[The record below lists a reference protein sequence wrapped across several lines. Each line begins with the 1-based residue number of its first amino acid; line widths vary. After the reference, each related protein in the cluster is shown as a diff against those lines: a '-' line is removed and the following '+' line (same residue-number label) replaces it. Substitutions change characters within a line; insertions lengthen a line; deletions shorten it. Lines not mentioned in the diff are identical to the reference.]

1 MPKNKSQNYAPHFHI
16 RSYAMQQAVAR
27 FASRVLMLL
36 RMLTLSKALSAN
48 QARTYHAR
56 EFTSEKQNYWSRD
69 RQGHSEWQGQ
79 LAREWGLHGSVADK
93 QFELLSEGQH
103 PVSEVQLVRHQPARM
118 YENEYGKQITSAEH
132 RAGWDATF
140 SAPKSVSVTALVGGD
155 ERVRDAHRESVRVA
169 LNELERYTQAR
180 IGNVHAPETTS
191 KFVAATF
198 EHDTARPVDGYAA
211 PQLHT
216 HAVIFNVTERNNGQT
231 RALQERSLF
240 QSQHYATSVYRSDL
254 AMRLQ
259 GLGYEVERGQHGQ
272 PEIKGYSQ
280 EYLEASSPRRAQ
292 IKEHLQEI
300 GREGAGAAQIAAHRT
315 RDNKDLFSREE
326 VLERHRDL
334 AAKFGNQP
342 DHVVAQARE
351 REHKV
356 EQQPEKTAQQS
367 VTYSRNHVFERSA
380 VQDERS
386 ILQAAIDRSMG
397 QATYSQ
403 VRREFEQRVRS
414 GEFRKLERSDGRA
427 APQYTTAEMVRLERE
442 VVGLVKNGNESLYES
457 SMLVSPILRIR
468 MEDAHPELS
477 KSQLAAVDEIFLA
490 REKIV
495 GLDGVAG
502 AGKTTTLSVIR
513 EGVAAQGYR
522 VEGFAPT
529 SRAAQKLAEAG
540 MTTSTLQHHLA
551 RGERPDTGEKRLF
564 VLDESSLAS
573 TRQMHEFVSRLH
585 RNDRV
590 LLVGDV
596 RQHEGVEAGRP
607 FAQLQ
612 EAGMHTVKLDEIL
625 RQRDPELKEAVE
637 MLARGHV
644 AAAIESLDIQGRV
657 HEVKGREAR
666 ISAIAREYAASPE
679 NTLVVSPDNRSRAE
693 ISTVIHR
700 ELQKQGIVDKREYAM
715 QVLVPRQE
723 LTGADRSWAQ
733 RYQPSDV
740 LHYSRT
746 SKETGIGKGE
756 YARVLAVSGQEN
768 LLTVV
773 RGNGEQTTYDPR
785 RQMGV
790 SIYRTEEKAFSIG
803 DRVQFTAPNQ
813 ELKIANRELASIEI
827 IGSNGSM
834 HLKLDSGRYV
844 EVGVHGFPHIDQGYA
859 VTSHSSQGQTAER
872 VLIHADTELGAKD
885 LLNHRMAYVSV
896 SRGQWDA
903 QIFTNDRDKLVQA
916 LRRDVSHKSALQPE
930 QAIAGAQKIGPVS
943 ERLIE
948 RSLGYGLGL

>member
-1 MPKNKSQNYAPHFHI
+1 
-16 RSYAMQQAVAR
+16 
-27 FASRVLMLL
+27 
-36 RMLTLSKALSAN
+36 MLTLSRALSAN

-69 RQGHSEWQGQ
+69 RQGHSEWQGV
-79 LAREWGLHGSVADK
+79 LARDWGLRGPVADE
-93 QFELLSEGQH
+93 QFARLSEGQH
-103 PVSEVQLVRHQPARM
+103 PESAVQLVRHQPAKA

-169 LNELERYTQAR
+169 LHELERYTQAR
-180 IGNVHAPETTS
+180 IGNVRAPETTG
-191 KFVAATF
+191 KFIAATF

-216 HAVIFNVTERNNGQT
+216 HAVIFNVTERESGQT

-240 QSQHYATSVYRSDL
+240 QSQHYATSVYRSEL

-259 GLGYEVERGQHGQ
+259 GLGYEIKRGQHGQ

-300 GREGAGAAQIAAHRT
+300 GREGAGAAQVAAHRT
-315 RDNKDLFSREE
+315 RDSKDLLSREE
-326 VLERHRDL
+326 VLDRHRDL

-342 DHVVAQARE
+342 EQVVAQARE
-351 REHKV
+351 RGGKIEH
-356 EQQPEKTAQQS
+356 QPEKTAQQS
-367 VTYSRNHVFERSA
+367 MTYSRNHVFERSA

-386 ILQAAIDRSMG
+386 ILQAAMDRSMG
-397 QATYSQ
+397 EATYSQ
-403 VRREFEQRVRS
+403 VRQEFEQRVRR
-414 GEFRKLERSDGRA
+414 GEFRVVEHSDGRA
-427 APQYTTAEMVRLERE
+427 AAQYTTAEMVRLERE
-442 VVGLVKNGNESLYES
+442 IVGLVQKSNESRYES
-457 SMLVSPILRIR
+457 SMLVSPVLRIR
-468 MEDAHPELS
+468 IEDAHPELS
-477 KSQLAAVDEIFLA
+477 KSQLAAVDNIFLA
-490 REKIV
+490 REKVI
-495 GLDGVAG
+495 GLDGIAG

-513 EGVAAQGYR
+513 EGVEAQGYR

-529 SRAAQKLAEAG
+529 SRAAHNLAEAG
-540 MTTSTLQHHLA
+540 VMSWTLQHHLA
-551 RGERPDTGEKRLF
+551 KGVRPDTGEKRLY

-573 TRQMHEFVSRLH
+573 TRQMHEFLSRLH

-596 RQHEGVEAGRP
+596 RQHESVEAGRP

-612 EAGMHTVKLDEIL
+612 EAGMRTVKLDEIL
-625 RQRDPELKEAVE
+625 RQRDPELKKAVE
-637 MLARGHV
+637 MLARGYV

-657 HEVKGREAR
+657 HEVIGREAR
-666 ISAIAREYAASPE
+666 ISAIACEYAASPE
-679 NTLVVSPDNRSRAE
+679 STLVVSPDNRSRAE
-693 ISTVIHR
+693 INTAIHR
-700 ELQKQGIVDKREYAM
+700 ELQGQGIVGKQEHTM
-715 QVLVPRQE
+715 QVLTPRQE

-733 RYQPSDV
+733 RYQLNDV

-746 SKETGIGKGE
+746 SKETGISKGE
-756 YARVLAVSGQEN
+756 YARVVAVNGSEN
-768 LLTVV
+768 VLTVL

-790 SIYRTEEKAFSIG
+790 SVYRAEEKAFSVG
-803 DRVQFTAPNQ
+803 DRIQFTAPNP
-813 ELKIANRELASIEI
+813 ELKIANRELASIEN
-827 IGSNGSM
+827 IGANGSVR
-834 HLKLDSGRYV
+834 LELDSGRNV
-844 EVGVHGFPHIDQGYA
+844 EVGVHGFPHIDHGYA
-859 VTSHSSQGQTAER
+859 VTSHSSQGLTAER

-916 LRRDVSHKSALQPE
+916 LSHDVSHKSALQPE
-930 QAIAGAQKIGPVS
+930 QAVSGAPKIGPAS
-943 ERLIE
+943 EPVME
-948 RSLGYGLGL
+948 RSMGYGLGL

>member
-1 MPKNKSQNYAPHFHI
+1 
-16 RSYAMQQAVAR
+16 
-27 FASRVLMLL
+27 
-36 RMLTLSKALSAN
+36 MLTLSKALSAN

-69 RQGHSEWQGQ
+69 HRGHSEWQGE
-79 LAREWGLHGSVADK
+79 LARDWGLHGSIADE
-93 QFELLSEGQH
+93 QFARLSEGQH
-103 PVSEVQLVRHQPARM
+103 PVSAAQLVRHQPART

-155 ERVRDAHRESVRVA
+155 DRVRDAHRESVRVA
-169 LNELERYTQAR
+169 LHELEHYTQAR

-216 HAVIFNVTERNNGQT
+216 HAVIFNITERNNGQT

-240 QSQHYATSVYRSDL
+240 QSQHYATSVYRSEL
-254 AMRLQ
+254 SMRLQ

-272 PEIKGYSQ
+272 PEIRGYSQ

-300 GREGAGAAQIAAHRT
+300 GRDGAGAAQVAAHRT
-315 RDNKDLFSREE
+315 RDSKDILSREE

-342 DHVVAQARE
+342 DQVVAEALE
-351 REHKV
+351 REQKV
-356 EQQPEKTAQQS
+356 EQRPEKTAQQS

-380 VQDERS
+380 VEDERS

-403 VRREFEQRVRS
+403 VRQEFDQRVRN
-414 GEFRKLERSDGRA
+414 GEFRKIERSDGRA

-442 VVGLVKNGNESLYES
+442 IVGFVQKGNESQYER
-457 SMLVSPILRIR
+457 SMLVSPAWRIHT
-468 MEDAHPELS
+468 EDAHPELS
-477 KSQLAAVDEIFLA
+477 KSQLAAVDEIFVA
-490 REKIV
+490 RERIV

-513 EGVAAQGYR
+513 EGVEAQGYR
-522 VEGFAPT
+522 IEGFAPT

-540 MTTSTLQHHLA
+540 ITTSTLQHHLA
-551 RGERPDTGEKRLF
+551 RGDRPDTGEKRLY

-573 TRQMHEFVSRLH
+573 TRQMHEFLTRLH

-612 EAGMHTVKLDEIL
+612 EAGMPTVKLDEIM

-657 HEVKGREAR
+657 HQVVGREAR
-666 ISAIAREYAASPE
+666 IGAIAREYAASPK

-693 ISTVIHR
+693 INTAIHR
-700 ELQKQGIVDKREYAM
+700 ELQAHGIVGKKEHTL
-715 QVLVPRQE
+715 QVLIPRQE

-733 RYQPSDV
+733 RYQPSDI

-746 SKETGIGKGE
+746 SKETGIAKGE
-756 YARVLAVSGQEN
+756 YARILEVNGQEN
-768 LLTVV
+768 LLTVL

-790 SIYRTEEKAFSIG
+790 SVYRAEEKAFSIG
-803 DRVQFTAPNQ
+803 DRIQFTAPNQ
-813 ELKIANRELASIEI
+813 ELKIANRELASIEN
-827 IGSNGSM
+827 IGANGSM
-834 HLKLDSGRYV
+834 HLKLDSGRNV
-844 EVGVHGFPHIDQGYA
+844 EVGVRGFPHIDHGYA

-916 LRRDVSHKSALQPE
+916 LSRDVSHKSALQPE
-930 QAIAGAQKIGPVS
+930 QAIAGAQKIGLAS
-943 ERLIE
+943 ERVIE
-948 RSLGYGLGL
+948 RSMGYGLSL

>member
-1 MPKNKSQNYAPHFHI
+1 
-16 RSYAMQQAVAR
+16 
-27 FASRVLMLL
+27 
-36 RMLTLSKALSAN
+36 MLTLSKALSAN

-69 RQGHSEWQGQ
+69 RRGHSEWQGG
-79 LAREWGLHGSVADK
+79 LAREWGLHGSVADE
-93 QFELLSEGQH
+93 QFARLSEGQH
-103 PVSEVQLVRHQPARM
+103 PVSAAQLVKHQPART

-155 ERVRDAHRESVRVA
+155 DRVRDAHRESVRVA
-169 LNELERYTQAR
+169 LHELEHYTQAR
-180 IGNVHAPETTS
+180 IGNVRAPETTG

-216 HAVIFNVTERNNGQT
+216 HAVIFNITERENGQT

-240 QSQHYATSVYRSDL
+240 QSQHYATSVYRSEL

-259 GLGYEVERGQHGQ
+259 GLGYEIERGQHGQ

-300 GREGAGAAQIAAHRT
+300 GRDGAGAAQVAAHRT
-315 RDNKDLFSREE
+315 RDSKDILSREE
-326 VLERHRDL
+326 VLERHREL

-342 DHVVAQARE
+342 DHVVAQVQE

-356 EQQPEKTAQQS
+356 EQQPEKAVQQS
-367 VTYSRNHVFERSA
+367 MTYSRNHVFERSA

-386 ILQAAIDRSMG
+386 ILQAAMDRSMG

-403 VRREFEQRVRS
+403 VRQEFEQRVQH
-414 GEFRKLERSDGRA
+414 GEFRLVERSDGRA

-442 VVGLVKNGNESLYES
+442 IVGLVRKGNESRYES
-457 SMLVSPILRIR
+457 SMLVSPVLRIR
-468 MEDAHPELS
+468 IEDAHPELS
-477 KSQLAAVDEIFLA
+477 KSQLAAVDDIFLT

-513 EGVAAQGYR
+513 EGVEAQGYR

-540 MTTSTLQHHLA
+540 MMTSTLQHHLVK
-551 RGERPDTGEKRLF
+551 GERPNTGGKRLY

-573 TRQMHEFVSRLH
+573 TRQMHEFLSRLH

-644 AAAIESLDIQGRV
+644 ASAIESLDIQGRV
-657 HEVKGREAR
+657 HEVIGRDAR
-666 ISAIAREYAASPE
+666 ISSIAREYAASPE

-693 ISTVIHR
+693 INTAIHR
-700 ELQKQGIVDKREYAM
+700 ELQKQGIVSKREHTM

-733 RYQPSDV
+733 RYQPNDV

-756 YARVLAVSGQEN
+756 YARVLTVNGQEN
-768 LLTVV
+768 LLRVL

-790 SIYRTEEKAFSIG
+790 SVYRADEKAFSVG
-803 DRVQFTAPNQ
+803 DRIQFTAPNQ
-813 ELKIANRELASIEI
+813 ELKIANRELASIEN
-827 IGSNGSM
+827 IGTNGSVR
-834 HLKLDSGRYV
+834 LKLDSGRNV
-844 EVGVHGFPHIDQGYA
+844 EVGVHGFPHIDHGYA

-916 LRRDVSHKSALQPE
+916 LSHDVSHKSALEPG
-930 QAIAGAQKIGPVS
+930 QAISGTPQRIGPAS
-943 ERLIE
+943 EHVLE
-948 RSLGYGLGL
+948 RSMGYGLGL